1 MSFKSIKNLFNSPY
15 FWNILLVFLIFF
27 LFSTGLAEFLD
38 IFYFEKDY
46 SYILIPLSGLLF
58 LNYRFIKK
66 SAKNNLETNIKIN
79 DKCYNFFLFV
89 LFFISTTNLAKIMEI
104 FLYGNNYIYNSYKL
118 KYINYYFI
126 VFSLLFLYYILYSSL
141 NEKGK
146 NILKKIAFS
155 FFILLNIILIIFI
168 FI

>member
-1 MSFKSIKNLFNSPY
+1 MSFKSIINLFNSPY

-38 IFYFEKDY
+38 IFYLEKDY

-66 SAKNNLETNIKIN
+66 SAKNNLETNIKTN

-89 LFFISTTNLAKIMEI
+89 LFFISTTNLVKIIEI